1 MATPTF
7 LRYLPSRLKP
17 LGIPAVWI
25 SLGLFGLISVLIW
38 EYHKNPQWFEREP
51 ISNVVNPDSG
61 LTPEE
66 EARLSEV
73 DTLDVLLQGS
83 KVPEGS
89 PQVTSTINPN
99 APDAATAKGNGDGNG
114 KLSGQANPFKV
125 YADEYRFPGTS
136 ETTLTTGNPS
146 GGSLGGSL
154 SGGGVAPSALSNS
167 SFNGSSQSAPAPAA
181 TSQPAAGSALS
192 QALDRQQAAEAAN
205 ANSSSSGSAAGGLNS
220 PSYLGGS
227 GSNGNA
233 SGAQS
238 APSPAAPIPA
248 PYIRTT
254 PGMSPPAGTTGYQV
268 PASSSLPVFNLAP
281 LQPTRNTAPNT
292 TSVPSNTD
300 LPSGTLYTAPTSVQ
314 PAQTPPARQRF

>member
-66 EARLSEV
+66 EARLAEV

-99 APDAATAKGNGDGNG
+99 APDATAANGDGND

-146 GGSLGGSL
+146 GGSLGS
-154 SGGGVAPSALSNS
+154 SPGGVPYAPSALSNS
-167 SFNGSSQSAPAPAA
+167 SFNGSSQSAPSGPAA

-205 ANSSSSGSAAGGLNS
+205 ANSGGSGSAASGINS
-220 PSYLGGS
+220 PSYPGGS
-227 GSNGNA
+227 GNNRNA

-254 PGMSPPAGTTGYQV
+254 PEMSPPAGTTGYQV

-281 LQPTRNTAPNT
+281 PQPTRNAAPST
-292 TSVPSNTD
+292 TGVPSNPD
-300 LPSGTLYTAPTSVQ
+300 SPSGTLYTAPTSVQ
-314 PAQTPPARQRF
+314 PTQTPPARQRF